1 MKADLSSSMCVRRVV
16 AGRCERCRRVL
27 KVKMC
32 WDVLMEVVKERLFA
46 RRRNVWELDRSVD
59 GKWLMKGGYWRR
71 FFVVSRFRR
80 RRY

>member
-1 MKADLSSSMCVRRVV
+1 MKADLSSPMCARRVV

-32 WDVLMEVVKERLFA
+32 LDVLMEVITVRLFA
-46 RRRNVWELDRSVD
+46 RRRNIWELGRSVD
-59 GKWLMKGGYWRR
+59 GKWLMKGGYRRR
-71 FFVVSRFRR
+71 FFMVSRFRR